1 MTTGNDRWEMFRA
14 LVLETRAVR
23 RFDERQPVPEEVL
36 RDLVD
41 LARQTA
47 SGGNKQPLKYVI
59 SWTAE
64 KNAAIFPHLH
74 WAAYLK
80 DGKPAEG
87 ERPAAYIL
95 ILLDRDIANGA
106 GCDHG
111 IAAQTLMLGARAMG
125 LGGCILGAVDRGPIR
140 AAIGLPDRYEILLV
154 VALGKPREKVVLEP
168 VVGQRIEYWRDA
180 EGVHHVPK
188 RSLDEV
194 LLPY

>member
-1 MTTGNDRWEMFRA
+1 MTAGNDRWEMFRA
-14 LVLETRAVR
+14 LVLETRSVR
-23 RFDERQPVPEEVL
+23 RFDEKQT
-36 RDLVD
+36 D

-111 IAAQTLMLGARAMG
+111 IAAQTLMVGARAMG